1 MAVTTA
7 TLGASPRARRPALL
21 AFRTAVL
28 RKPGRVVGLAI
39 IVLFAL
45 MAVAGPWLYGRL
57 EIDPDAVYAP
67 PSAKHWLGTDFAG
80 SDVLQE
86 IIVGARYVLG
96 TAALAALI
104 TAVLGTGIGLV
115 AGYRRGF
122 TDSVLMRITDFIL
135 TIPAFP
141 LLIVLST
148 VWDFSSPWLMGL
160 VLGGTGWGGMAR
172 AVRSQALSLRERGF
186 LEAARGL
193 GLSTRHIIVKELLP
207 NIAPYVAM
215 HLLLSTIA
223 FVTAE
228 VGLFFLGV
236 VPFSTTNWGVMLNQ
250 AVFSGGALESPDALF
265 YLLAPLSCIVLLT
278 LGIVLFLDAVDELF
292 NPRLRERA

>member
-104 TAVLGTGIGLV
+104 TAVLGTGIGLGGGLRPGV
-115 AGYRRGF
+115 ADRG
-122 TDSVLMRITDFIL
+122 
-135 TIPAFP
+135 P
-141 LLIVLST
+141 LRVT
-148 VWDFSSPWLMGL
+148 
-160 VLGGTGWGGMAR
+160 
-172 AVRSQALSLRERGF
+172 
-186 LEAARGL
+186 
-193 GLSTRHIIVKELLP
+193 
-207 NIAPYVAM
+207 
-215 HLLLSTIA
+215 HLLL
-223 FVTAE
+223 
-228 VGLFFLGV
+228 
-236 VPFSTTNWGVMLNQ
+236 P
-250 AVFSGGALESPDALF
+250 PP
-265 YLLAPLSCIVLLT
+265 PL
-278 LGIVLFLDAVDELF
+278 
-292 NPRLRERA
+292 